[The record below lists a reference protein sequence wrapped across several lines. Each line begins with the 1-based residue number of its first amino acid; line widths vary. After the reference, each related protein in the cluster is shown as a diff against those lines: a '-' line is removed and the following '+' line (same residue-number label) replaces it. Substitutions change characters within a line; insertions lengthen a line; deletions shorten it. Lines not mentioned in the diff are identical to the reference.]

1 MLAVIMKYL
10 VVLLLLVTMPL
21 ARAEVSPDDV
31 KKLVEASRLDLNVL
45 SFRLTVSEA
54 NNRIARGMPTEKLA
68 RIFRDFAGK
77 LDIQAIY
84 RYSVQELAESLEQK
98 HLAGLMECFTSD
110 FMSKYHFAQYQRLTK
125 QGAQAFRDQLVPLDL
140 GISEPDPDRMEIM
153 KPLQSQYR
161 NPEIWLKTTKQMFW
175 LINLDMKE
183 KYPMFGRTRE
193 MMDEYYNEAEFEK
206 MSGETAKY
214 NQLVS
219 YVMLEQ
225 LSDEELTELKECHST
240 PEMAMY
246 DESTTRGLYQYL
258 LDAEAS
264 WVTPTAT
271 DERGPTHK

>member
-1 MLAVIMKYL
+1 MLAVVMKYL

-21 ARAEVSPDDV
+21 ARAEVSPDEV
-31 KKLVEASRLDLNVL
+31 KKLIEASRLDLQIL

-77 LDIQAIY
+77 LDIQTIY
-84 RYSVQELAESLEQK
+84 NYSVQELARSLEHK
-98 HLAGLMECFTSD
+98 HLDRLMECFTSD
-110 FMSKYHFAQYQRLTK
+110 FMHKYHFAQYQRLTR
-125 QGAQAFRDQLVPLDL
+125 QGAQAFRDQLIPLDL
-140 GISEPDPDRMEIM
+140 GINEPDPDRMEKM
-153 KPLQSQYR
+153 KPLQNQHR

-175 LINLDMKE
+175 LINLDVKE
-183 KYPMFGRTRE
+183 KYPMLGRTRE

-206 MSGETAKY
+206 VSGETARY
-214 NQLVS
+214 SHLVS

-225 LSDEELTELKECHST
+225 LSDEELAKLKECHAT

-246 DESTTRGLYQYL
+246 DESTTQGLLQYL

-271 DERGPTHK
+271 DER